1 MSAISQ
7 INIEITIR
15 SARAPEIA
23 TITPDAIGIFL
34 QIDDPAMSW
43 LETICI
49 PRELAA
55 GIGRALMEFGA

>member
-1 MSAISQ
+1 MIIAPDR
-7 INIEITIR
+7 EVTIR
-15 SARAPEIA
+15 DPRTEEIA
-23 TITPDAIGIFL
+23 TITADAIGVFL

-55 GIGRALMEFGA
+55 GIGRALVEFGS

>member
-1 MSAISQ
+1 MSA
-7 INIEITIR
+7 NNVPDREVTVR
-15 SARAPEIA
+15 DPRTEGIA
-23 TITPDAIGIFL
+23 TITADLIGVFL
-34 QIDDPAMSW
+34 QIDDPATYW

>member
-1 MSAISQ
+1 MSA
-7 INIEITIR
+7 
-15 SARAPEIA
+15 ALAPERIIRDRRTPEVA
-23 TITPDAIGIFL
+23 TVTPDDIGVFL

-55 GIGRALMEFGA
+55 GIGRALMEFGS

>member
-1 MSAISQ
+1 MSAI
-7 INIEITIR
+7 IAPDIEITIR

-23 TITPDAIGIFL
+23 TITPDQIGIFL

-55 GIGRALMEFGA
+55 GIGRALMEFQT

>member
-1 MSAISQ
+1 MNA
-7 INIEITIR
+7 
-15 SARAPEIA
+15 ALAPERIIRDRRTPEVA
-23 TITPDAIGIFL
+23 TVTPDDIGVFL

-55 GIGRALMEFGA
+55 GIGRALMEFGS